1 MGLSPRH
8 GTNRESNKAYTGG
21 INMGTFAFKM
31 PDIGEGVVE
40 GEVVEWMVAVGDVV
54 KEDDPILSVM
64 TDKATVEIPSPV
76 DGKVTKVIGEA
87 GDILPVGVVCIEFE
101 VDGAGNASASEEA
114 PTKKEAEPAKEE
126 PKATPAPTPAP
137 KAAAETPPAPT
148 PAPAMAPVPRAP
160 GTKALASP
168 AVRQRAREAN
178 ISLDHVSGSGPAGR
192 ISHADLDTHIAGGAS
207 GASRSAPVGG
217 RARVQLNGTEA
228 MKVIGL
234 RRKIADSMIA
244 SYSTIPHFSYF
255 EEVDVTALEELRQ
268 HLNATRPEGAP
279 KLTYLPFI
287 MQALVRALAERP
299 ECNALYDDEAN
310 IVTRHEAI
318 NLGIATQT
326 DRGLFVP
333 VVKHVEAM
341 DIWQSATEMGRVTS
355 ATRDGKAGV
364 EDLSGSTFTI
374 TSLGRLGGLGAT
386 PIINKPEVGILGVHN
401 AKDRA
406 VVRNGAVVIRR
417 MMNLSSSWDH
427 RVVDGHDGATLV
439 QLVKTYLENPATIF
453 M

>member
-1 MGLSPRH
+1 
-8 GTNRESNKAYTGG
+8 
-21 INMGTFAFKM
+21 MGTFAFKM

-40 GEVVEWMVAVGDVV
+40 GEVVEWMVAVGDIV

-76 DGKVTKVIGEA
+76 DGKVTRVVGEA
-87 GDILPVGVVCIEFE
+87 GDTLPVGVVCIEFE
-101 VDGAGNASASEEA
+101 VEGDGNAASSDDA
-114 PTKKEAEPAKEE
+114 PAPKAEPTPT
-126 PKATPAPTPAP
+126 PKAAPTPAP
-137 KAAAETPPAPT
+137 KAAPT
-148 PAPAMAPVPRAP
+148 PAPKAAPVAATPAVQRAA
-160 GTKALASP
+160 GTKALSSP
-168 AVRQRAREAN
+168 AVRQRARQAN
-178 ISLDHVSGSGPAGR
+178 IDLNMVAGSGPAGR
-192 ISHADLDTHIAGGAS
+192 ISHADLDAHIAGGAS
-207 GASRSAPVGG
+207 GASRARPMGASA
-217 RARVQLNGTEA
+217 RTERNGTEEI
-228 MKVIGL
+228 KVIGL
-234 RRKIADSMIA
+234 RRKIAEGMVS
-244 SYSTIPHFSYF
+244 SYTTIPHFSYF
-255 EEVDVTALEELRQ
+255 EEVDVTALEDLRQ

-287 MQALVRALAERP
+287 MQALAKALRERP
-299 ECNALYDDEAN
+299 ECNAVYDDDSN

-333 VVKHVEAM
+333 VVQHVEAM
-341 DIWQSATEMGRVTS
+341 DIWQSAEEMMRVTS
-355 ATRDGKAGV
+355 ATREGKATADV
-364 EDLSGSTFTI
+364 LSGSTFTI

-406 VVRNGAVVIRR
+406 VVRDGNIVIRR

-427 RVVDGHDGATLV
+427 RVVDGHDGASLV
-439 QLVKTYLENPATIF
+439 QVVKSYLEHPATIF

>member
-1 MGLSPRH
+1 MGKF
-8 GTNRESNKAYTGG
+8 E
-21 INMGTFAFKM
+21 FKL

-40 GEVVEWMVAVGDVV
+40 GEIVEWMVAVGDTV

-64 TDKATVEIPSPV
+64 TDKATVEIPAPC
-76 DGKVTKVIGEA
+76 DGTVASIVGEA
-87 GDILPVGVVCIEFE
+87 GDILPVGGVCIVFD
-101 VDGAGNASASEEA
+101 VDGEGNASGASEPVAEEA
-114 PTKKEAEPAKEE
+114 PAVEEKVEPVVEE
-126 PKATPAPTPAP
+126 KAP
-137 KAAAETPPAPT
+137 E
-148 PAPAMAPVPRAP
+148 PAPAPAPAAPAAAAPVARAA

-168 AVRQRAREAN
+168 AVRQRARAAN
-178 ISLDHVSGSGPAGR
+178 IDLQLVAGSGPAGR
-192 ISHADLDTHIAGGAS
+192 ISHADLDRHIAGGA
-207 GASRSAPVGG
+207 ASATSSMPMGG
-217 RARVQLNGTEA
+217 VAKVARNGTEA
-228 MKVIGL
+228 IKVIGL
-234 RRKIADSMIA
+234 RRKIADGMMS

-255 EEVDVTALEELRQ
+255 EEVDVTELESLRQ

-287 MQALVRALAERP
+287 MQALVKALAQRP
-299 ECNALYDDEAN
+299 ECNALYDDEAGV
-310 IVTRHEAI
+310 VTRHEAI

-326 DRGLFVP
+326 DRGLYVP

-341 DIWQSATEMGRVTS
+341 DIWQSAAEMGRVTQ

-364 EDLSGSTFTI
+364 DDLTGSTFTI

-406 VVRNGAVVIRR
+406 VVKDGHVVVRR
-417 MMNLSSSWDH
+417 IMNLSSSWDH
-427 RVVDGHDGATLV
+427 RVVDGHDGASLV
-439 QLVKTYLENPATIF
+439 QLVKSYLEHPATIF

>member
-1 MGLSPRH
+1 MGIY
-8 GTNRESNKAYTGG
+8 E
-21 INMGTFAFKM
+21 FKL

-40 GEVVEWMVAVGDVV
+40 GEVVEWMVSVGDSI

-76 DGKVTKVIGEA
+76 NGVVTKIIGEP
-87 GDILPVGVVCIEFE
+87 GDILPVGEVCIEFE
-101 VDGAGNASASEEA
+101 VDGDGNASSESAE
-114 PTKKEAEPAKEE
+114 KQEEVVKETPKVE
-126 PKATPAPTPAP
+126 KATKPKPEPVAVKAVEPVSTPEP
-137 KAAAETPPAPT
+137 VVRAA
-148 PAPAMAPVPRAP
+148 

-168 AVRQRAREAN
+168 AVRQRARQAN
-178 ISLDHVSGSGPAGR
+178 VDLQLVAGSGPAGR
-192 ISHADLDTHIAGGAS
+192 ISHADLDRHIAGGAG
-207 GASRSAPVGG
+207 GATSFTPLGSSTKTK
-217 RARVQLNGTEA
+217 LTGTEEI
-228 MKVIGL
+228 KVIGL
-234 RRKIADSMIA
+234 RRKIADSMMA
-244 SYSTIPHFSYF
+244 SYSSIAHFSYF
-255 EEVDVTALEELRQ
+255 EEVDITALEELRQ
-268 HLNATRPEGAP
+268 HLNSTRPEGAP

-287 MQALVRALAERP
+287 MQALVKALRESP

-310 IVTRHEAI
+310 LVTRHQAI
-318 NLGIATQT
+318 HLGIATQT
-326 DRGLFVP
+326 DRGLYVP

-341 DIWQSATEMGRVTS
+341 DIWQSAGEMIRVTS
-355 ATRDGKAGV
+355 ATREGKASA

-401 AKDRA
+401 AKERA
-406 VVRNGAVVIRR
+406 VVRNGQVVVRR

-439 QLVKTYLENPATIF
+439 QRVKTYLENPATIF

>member
-1 MGLSPRH
+1 
-8 GTNRESNKAYTGG
+8 
-21 INMGTFAFKM
+21 MGTYAFKL

-40 GEVVEWMVAVGDVV
+40 GEVVEWMVSVGDTV

-76 DGKVTKVIGEA
+76 DGKVTKIIGEP
-87 GDILPVGVVCIEFE
+87 GDILPVGEVCIEFE
-101 VDGAGNASASEEA
+101 VDGAGNASSS
-114 PTKKEAEPAKEE
+114 TDEAEPTPEPVAEPAPPKEE
-126 PKATPAPTPAP
+126 VKPEPVAEKAPEPVAAPAPVAR
-137 KAAAETPPAPT
+137 AA
-148 PAPAMAPVPRAP
+148 

-178 ISLDHVSGSGPAGR
+178 IDLQIVAGSGPGGR
-192 ISHADLDTHIAGGAS
+192 ISHADLDRHIAGGAS
-207 GASRSAPVGG
+207 GASSFAPVG
-217 RARVQLNGTEA
+217 ASLKTKLTGTEEV
-228 MKVIGL
+228 KVIGL
-234 RRKIADSMIA
+234 RRKIADSMMS
-244 SYSTIPHFSYF
+244 SYSTIAHFSYF
-255 EEVDVTALEELRQ
+255 EEVDITALEELRQ
-268 HLNATRPEGAP
+268 HLNSTRPEGAP

-287 MQALVRALAERP
+287 MQALVKALKESP

-310 IVTRHEAI
+310 VVTRHQAI
-318 NLGIATQT
+318 HLGIATQT
-326 DRGLFVP
+326 DRGLYVP

-341 DIWQSATEMGRVTS
+341 DIWQSASEMVRVTS
-355 ATRDGKAGV
+355 ATRDGKATAD
-364 EDLSGSTFTI
+364 ELSGSTFTI

-401 AKDRA
+401 AKERA
-406 VVRNGAVVIRR
+406 VVRNGQIVVRR

-439 QLVKTYLENPATIF
+439 QKVKTLLENPATIF

>member
-1 MGLSPRH
+1 MGKF
-8 GTNRESNKAYTGG
+8 E
-21 INMGTFAFKM
+21 FKL

-40 GEVVEWMVAVGDVV
+40 GEIVEWMVAVGDTV

-64 TDKATVEIPSPV
+64 TDKATVEIPAPC
-76 DGKVTKVIGEA
+76 DGTVASIVGEA
-87 GDILPVGVVCIEFE
+87 GDILPVGGVCIVFD
-101 VDGAGNASASEEA
+101 VDGEGNASEASEPVAEEA
-114 PTKKEAEPAKEE
+114 PAVEEKVEPVVEE
-126 PKATPAPTPAP
+126 KAPEPV
-137 KAAAETPPAPT
+137 
-148 PAPAMAPVPRAP
+148 PAPAPAAPAAAAPVARAA

-168 AVRQRAREAN
+168 AVRQRARAAN
-178 ISLDHVSGSGPAGR
+178 IDLQLVAGSGPAGR
-192 ISHADLDTHIAGGAS
+192 ISHADLDRHIAGGA
-207 GASRSAPVGG
+207 ASATPSMPMGG
-217 RARVQLNGTEA
+217 VAKVARNGTEDI
-228 MKVIGL
+228 KVIGL
-234 RRKIADSMIA
+234 RRKIADGMMS

-255 EEVDVTALEELRQ
+255 EEVDVTELESLRQ

-287 MQALVRALAERP
+287 MQALVKALAQRP
-299 ECNALYDDEAN
+299 ECNALYDDEAGV
-310 IVTRHEAI
+310 VTRHEAI

-326 DRGLFVP
+326 DRGLYVP

-341 DIWQSATEMGRVTS
+341 DIWQSAAEMGRVTQ

-364 EDLSGSTFTI
+364 DDLTGSTFTI

-406 VVRNGAVVIRR
+406 VVKDGHVVVRR
-417 MMNLSSSWDH
+417 IMNLSSSWDH
-427 RVVDGHDGATLV
+427 RVVDGHDGASLV
-439 QLVKTYLENPATIF
+439 QLVKSYLEHPATIF

>member
-1 MGLSPRH
+1 MGI
-8 GTNRESNKAYTGG
+8 Y
-21 INMGTFAFKM
+21 AFKL

-40 GEVVEWMVAVGDVV
+40 GEVVEWMVSVGDVV

-76 DGKVTKVIGEA
+76 DGKVTKIIGEP
-87 GDILPVGVVCIEFE
+87 GDILPVGEVCIEFE
-101 VDGAGNASASEEA
+101 VDGAGNASASAEEA
-114 PTKKEAEPAKEE
+114 EPKPEPVAEPTPAKEE
-126 PKATPAPTPAP
+126 VKPEPVVEKAPEPV
-137 KAAAETPPAPT
+137 AAA
-148 PAPAMAPVPRAP
+148 APVARAA

-178 ISLDHVSGSGPAGR
+178 IDLQIVAGSGPGGR
-192 ISHADLDTHIAGGAS
+192 ISHADLDRHIAGGAS
-207 GASRSAPVGG
+207 GASSFAPVG
-217 RARVQLNGTEA
+217 ATMKTKLTGTEDV
-228 MKVIGL
+228 KVIGL
-234 RRKIADSMIA
+234 RRKIADSMMS
-244 SYSTIPHFSYF
+244 SYSTIAHFSYF
-255 EEVDVTALEELRQ
+255 EEVDITALEELRQ
-268 HLNATRPEGAP
+268 HLNSTRPEGAP

-287 MQALVRALAERP
+287 MQALVKALRESP

-310 IVTRHEAI
+310 VVTRHQAI
-318 NLGIATQT
+318 HLGIATQT
-326 DRGLFVP
+326 DRGLYVP

-341 DIWQSATEMGRVTS
+341 DIWQSASEMVRVTS
-355 ATRDGKAGV
+355 ATREGKASAD
-364 EDLSGSTFTI
+364 ELSGSTFTI

-401 AKDRA
+401 AKERA
-406 VVRNGAVVIRR
+406 VVRNGQIVVRR

-439 QLVKTYLENPATIF
+439 QKVKTLLENPATIF

>member
-1 MGLSPRH
+1 MGKY
-8 GTNRESNKAYTGG
+8 E
-21 INMGTFAFKM
+21 FKL

-40 GEVVEWMVAVGDVV
+40 GEVVEWMVAVGDTV

-64 TDKATVEIPSPV
+64 TDKATVEIPAPC
-76 DGKVTKVIGEA
+76 DGVVASIVGEA
-87 GDILPVGVVCIEFE
+87 GDILPVGGVCIVFDVEGE
-101 VDGAGNASASEEA
+101 GNASEA
-114 PTKKEAEPAKEE
+114 AEPETEE
-126 PKATPAPTPAP
+126 TPVVEATPEPVVEETTP
-137 KAAAETPPAPT
+137 EPAPT
-148 PAPAMAPVPRAP
+148 PAPAAPAAAAPVARAA

-168 AVRQRAREAN
+168 AVRQRARAAN
-178 ISLDHVSGSGPAGR
+178 IDLQLVAGSGPAGR
-192 ISHADLDTHIAGGAS
+192 ISHADLDRHIAGGA
-207 GASRSAPVGG
+207 AAATPAMPMGG
-217 RARVQLNGTEA
+217 VAKVARNGTEDI
-228 MKVIGL
+228 KVIGL
-234 RRKIADSMIA
+234 RRKIADGMMS

-255 EEVDVTALEELRQ
+255 EEVDVTELEALRQ

-287 MQALVRALAERP
+287 MQALVKALAQRP
-299 ECNALYDDEAN
+299 ECNAVYDDEAGV
-310 IVTRHEAI
+310 VTRHEAI

-326 DRGLFVP
+326 DRGLYVP

-341 DIWQSATEMGRVTS
+341 DIWQSAAEMGRVTQ

-364 EDLSGSTFTI
+364 DDLTGSTFTI

-406 VVRNGAVVIRR
+406 VVHNGHVVVRR
-417 MMNLSSSWDH
+417 IMNLSSSWDH
-427 RVVDGHDGATLV
+427 RVVDGHDGASLV
-439 QLVKTYLENPATIF
+439 QLVKSYLEHPATIF

>member
-1 MGLSPRH
+1 MGIY
-8 GTNRESNKAYTGG
+8 E
-21 INMGTFAFKM
+21 FKL

-40 GEVVEWMVAVGDVV
+40 GEVVEWMVSVGDSI

-76 DGKVTKVIGEA
+76 NGVVSKIIGEP
-87 GDILPVGVVCIEFE
+87 GDILPVGEVCIEFE
-101 VDGAGNASASEEA
+101 VDGDGNASATPAAKQEEVVEET
-114 PTKKEAEPAKEE
+114 PKVEKVTKAKPEPDAVNAAEPVSAPE
-126 PKATPAPTPAP
+126 PVVR
-137 KAAAETPPAPT
+137 AA
-148 PAPAMAPVPRAP
+148 

-168 AVRQRAREAN
+168 AVRQRARQAN
-178 ISLDHVSGSGPAGR
+178 IDLQIVAGSGPAGR
-192 ISHADLDTHIAGGAS
+192 ISHADLDRHIAGGAG
-207 GASRSAPVGG
+207 GATSFAPLGSTTKTK
-217 RARVQLNGTEA
+217 LTGTEEI
-228 MKVIGL
+228 KVIGL
-234 RRKIADSMIA
+234 RRKIADSMMA
-244 SYSTIPHFSYF
+244 SYSSIAHFSYF

-268 HLNATRPEGAP
+268 HLNATRPDGAP

-287 MQALVRALAERP
+287 MQALVKALRESP

-310 IVTRHEAI
+310 LVTRHQAI
-318 NLGIATQT
+318 HLGIATQT
-326 DRGLFVP
+326 DRGLYVP

-341 DIWQSATEMGRVTS
+341 DIWQSAGEMIRVTS
-355 ATRDGKAGV
+355 ATREGKASAD
-364 EDLSGSTFTI
+364 DLSGSTFTI

-401 AKDRA
+401 AKERA
-406 VVRNGAVVIRR
+406 VVRNGQIVVRR

-439 QLVKTYLENPATIF
+439 QRVKTYLENPATIF

>member
-1 MGLSPRH
+1 
-8 GTNRESNKAYTGG
+8 
-21 INMGTFAFKM
+21 MGTFAFKL

-40 GEVVEWMVAVGDVV
+40 GEVVEWMVSVGDTV

-101 VDGAGNASASEEA
+101 VDGDGNASASEEEPVKEKSEPKVPE
-114 PTKKEAEPAKEE
+114 PTKEIEE
-126 PKATPAPTPAP
+126 KPAP
-137 KAAAETPPAPT
+137 KPVQEPKQAPQPVARAA
-148 PAPAMAPVPRAP
+148 

-178 ISLDHVSGSGPAGR
+178 INLEHVAGSGPAGR
-192 ISHADLDTHIAGGAS
+192 ISHADLDKHISGGAS
-207 GASRSAPVGG
+207 GATSWSPIGASAKTE
-217 RARVQLNGTEA
+217 LNGTEEI
-228 MKVIGL
+228 KVIGL
-234 RRKIADSMIA
+234 RRKIADSMMS
-244 SYSTIPHFSYF
+244 SYSSIAHFSYF
-255 EEVDVTALEELRQ
+255 EEVDITALEELRQ
-268 HLNATRPEGAP
+268 HLNSTRPEGAP

-287 MQALVRALAERP
+287 MQALVKALGESP
-299 ECNALYDDEAN
+299 ECNALYDDDAN
-310 IVTRHEAI
+310 VVTRYQAI

-326 DRGLFVP
+326 DRGLYVP

-341 DIWQSATEMGRVTS
+341 DIWQSAAEMVRVTS
-355 ATRDGKAGV
+355 ATREGKATA
-364 EDLSGSTFTI
+364 EELSGSTFTI

-401 AKDRA
+401 AKERA
-406 VVRNGAVVIRR
+406 VVRNGHVVVRR

-439 QLVKTYLENPATIF
+439 QRVKTYLENPATIF